1 MAFWGALYIAAQKA
15 FFGASCV
22 VNTMLYFTI
31 ALLLFR
37 VPCEPIVV
45 YNSGS
50 EVPTHSVS
58 GPICPKLTA
67 LHASPFS
74 SCCFSLSSASLC
86 VATLKAFVNW
96 KIRLGWI
103 DKKTIYWLID
113 WLIVL
118 LLLLLSF
125 AHFKTLSVWTPQRKG
140 IEKKKASESL
150 QIFHHNSWWPSSEI
164 VQGLIYTVFF

>member
-1 MAFWGALYIAAQKA
+1 MNKYKYSKSNLLDFQLLITIVLVKLIWPDGILTCIVHCSLKS
-15 FFGASCV
+15 FFGVSCV

-37 VPCEPIVV
+37 VPFGPIVV
-45 YNSGS
+45 YNIGS

-86 VATLKAFVNW
+86 VATSYDNN
-96 KIRLGWI
+96 ICR
-103 DKKTIYWLID
+103 T
-113 WLIVL
+113 
-118 LLLLLSF
+118 
-125 AHFKTLSVWTPQRKG
+125 R
-140 IEKKKASESL
+140 
-150 QIFHHNSWWPSSEI
+150 WPKSCS
-164 VQGLIYTVFF
+164 

>member
-1 MAFWGALYIAAQKA
+1 MTCNVHYSPKGFSGV
-15 FFGASCV
+15 SCV
-22 VNTMLYFTI
+22 CSKYSAFHCNANTI

-37 VPCEPIVV
+37 VPCGAIVV
-45 YNSGS
+45 HNSGS

-67 LHASPFS
+67 LPASPFS

-96 KIRLGWI
+96 KIRLGCF

-113 WLIVL
+113 WSCYCSCCCHFHIIEHSKDSNRYQPVIIWDLNSRVPIMKSA
-118 LLLLLSF
+118 LSF
-125 AHFKTLSVWTPQRKG
+125 
-140 IEKKKASESL
+140 
-150 QIFHHNSWWPSSEI
+150 
-164 VQGLIYTVFF
+164 